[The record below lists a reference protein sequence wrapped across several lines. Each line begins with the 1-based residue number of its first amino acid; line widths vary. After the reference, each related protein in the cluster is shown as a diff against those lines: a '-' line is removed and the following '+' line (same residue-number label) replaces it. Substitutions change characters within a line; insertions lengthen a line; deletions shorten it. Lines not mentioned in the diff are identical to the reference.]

1 MGGSAFAV
9 PKPGEPPLKIRR
21 LPINIY
27 ESLCQSYSDRL
38 STLYE
43 RVAIPRS
50 APEKTS
56 HGDLDII
63 VCSAKYQFSVE
74 DLAAKLGALR
84 YIHCARNPT
93 TNFAIPLGDSLQS
106 GIDSSSEIEAD
117 TQCFQLDVEVCTPE
131 TFDWE
136 VFHKAY
142 GDLWNILGTSIR
154 PVGLTVNHTGL
165 HLRIP
170 QIEAKDRK
178 GSLLFLTNAPADILA
193 FLGLSQE
200 TYEARFK
207 SVEDLFRFAISG
219 RFFRRGSYLKEG
231 LKSNDRQR
239 LKQREIF
246 RRFVEK
252 YLPAHPE
259 IGQEDGD
266 GKSRIGS
273 KEVITRDAVLQEALD
288 TFNRRP
294 QYNTIIAEWEKKQR
308 EAEMWRKVAAAIP
321 LDGEKLNLVIRGLK
335 RWATLDNDGQLC
347 LREGA
352 ILDGTG
358 GLPVLTTT
366 EGGEARLL
374 NWVKR
379 NWEEVREREKR
390 RVGEAKQQRKTLSKA

>member
-1 MGGSAFAV
+1 MGGSAFAL
-9 PKPGEPPLKIRR
+9 PKPGESPLKICR
-21 LPINIY
+21 LPIDIY
-27 ESLCQSYSDRL
+27 ESLGENYTGRL

-106 GIDSSSEIEAD
+106 GIDTSSDAGAD
-117 TQCFQLDVEVCTPE
+117 TQCFQLDVEVCTTK

-170 QIEAKDRK
+170 QIEEKDRK
-178 GSLLFLTNAPADILA
+178 RSLLFLTNAPADILS

-200 TYEARFK
+200 IYEAGFE
-207 SVEDLFRFAISG
+207 SVEGLFRFAISG

-239 LKQREIF
+239 LKQREVF
-246 RRFVEK
+246 RRFVEE
-252 YLPAHPE
+252 YLPAHPG
-259 IGQEDGD
+259 IGQEDSNS
-266 GKSRIGS
+266 KSKIDS
-273 KEVITRDAVLQEALD
+273 KEVTTRDAVLQEALS
-288 TFNRRP
+288 TFNCRP
-294 QYNTIIAEWEKKQR
+294 QYNTIIAEWEKKQQ
-308 EAEMWRKVAAAIP
+308 EAEMWKKVAAAIP
-321 LDGEKLNLVIRGLK
+321 LDGDKLNLVIRGLK

-347 LREGA
+347 LREVA

-358 GLPVLTTT
+358 GLPVLTAT
-366 EGGEARLL
+366 EGGEARLFD
-374 NWVKR
+374 WVKR
-379 NWEEVREREKR
+379 NWEEVKEREKR